1 MHPQIQRHEIVPL
14 DMRAEFQPA
23 TINKEKR
30 TIELVWST
38 GATVRR
44 GGFFTDPF
52 DEELAMDPANIR
64 MDRLNRGA
72 PLLNSHSQYDLSNVM
87 GVVERAWIENGV
99 GKATVRFSQRDDVGT
114 IFKDVEDG
122 VIRNVSVGYRVY
134 KYQDVTKDDSRIKTF
149 RAVDWEP
156 FEISLVPIPAD
167 AAAQVRS
174 NPEKNTVEIEMRNIP
189 LGGEQDMNPKPTETP
204 QPAAQPVDTDAIRK
218 QAQDEERGRVTG
230 ITAAVRAAKLDDDL
244 AQDMIAKGVSLD
256 EARKLI
262 IEELGKRSSEKPVSS
277 HPSVTVGTDEVE
289 HRRAGME
296 SALLHRVD
304 TKRFE
309 LSEKAREFRHFTL
322 LEMARESLEAR
333 GIRTRGM
340 SKMEVAARALHTT
353 SDFKSVLENVV
364 NKTLRAGYES
374 APQTFR
380 PFVRETQVADFKQV
394 SRTQLGDAPKLKE
407 VLEDGEFTF
416 GSMKDGAEKYQLKTY
431 GKIIGITRQVIIND
445 DLGAFTRVPELFGRS
460 AADLES
466 DVVWGIITANAAMSD
481 GTALFHSSHGNL
493 AGSGAVPS
501 VTTLT
506 AARRAMRVQMG
517 LSDDAADLQ
526 YINVMAKFL
535 AIPPKYE
542 TDSEQ
547 LLSSTM
553 LPNQVSSVNP
563 FAGKLQLIVEPRLEI
578 GGGAADPWYTI
589 ADPSQ
594 IDTIE
599 IAYLQGQQGVYIET
613 KEGFEV
619 DGLMIK
625 ARHDFAAKAIDW
637 KGMYK
642 NPGTAGD

>member
-1 MHPQIQRHEIVPL
+1 MHPQIQRQEIVPL
-14 DMRAEFQPA
+14 DLRAEFQPQ

-52 DEELAMDPANIR
+52 DEELSMESANIR
-64 MDRLNRGA
+64 LDRLNRGA

-167 AAAQVRS
+167 AGAQVRS
-174 NPEKNTVEIEMRNIP
+174 NPEKNTVEIEMRNNIP
-189 LGGEQDMNPKPTETP
+189 SGGEINMDPKPTETP
-204 QPAAQPVDTDAIRK
+204 APAVDADAIRK

-230 ITAAVRAAKLDDDL
+230 ITAAVRAAKLDDEL
-244 AQDMIAKGVSLD
+244 AQDMIGKGVSID

-262 IEELGKRSSEKPVSS
+262 IEELGKRSAAAPVSS

-296 SALLHRVD
+296 SAILHRVD

-309 LSEKAREFRHFTL
+309 LTEKAREFRHLTL
-322 LEMARESLEAR
+322 LEIAKESLEAR

-340 SKMEVAARALHTT
+340 SKMDIAARALHTT

-364 NKTLRAGYES
+364 NKTLRAGYDS

-445 DLGAFTRVPELFGRS
+445 DLSAFTRVPELFGRS

-466 DVVWGIITANAAMSD
+466 DVVWGIITGNAAMSD
-481 GTALFHSSHGNL
+481 GVALFHANHSNL
-493 AGSGAVPS
+493 AASGAVPS

-506 AARRAMRVQMG
+506 EARRAMRRQMG
-517 LSDDAADLQ
+517 LSDDASDLQ

-535 AIPPKYE
+535 AVPPKYE
-542 TDSEQ
+542 TESEQ

-553 LPNQVSSVNP
+553 LPNQVTAVNP

-578 GGGAADPWYTI
+578 GSAADPWYTI